1 MIDPVALA
9 CRAFDAKEDATPGA
23 RVVVHNKAPFHIESV
38 SAGWKQMFG
47 MSESALLG
55 RSLRV
60 LEGPRTDQRA
70 VNRFMASVTRGVEGK
85 VSFMTYNADGQ
96 RLWTHFS
103 VSPLLSSAGTIDSFI
118 AEACSY
124 KSLDLDAAISSNEGY
139 LILVEAESNKHRA
152 HASRDL
158 CKLLNLSDDLAFQ
171 VLMDEPANRNLISSL
186 MAEVVHGDVSQQQAR
201 PHVITLTRTTA
212 WRYYK
217 LVCPSCHNLPVPIF
231 SLCLWCVCMILTAF
245 FCVRMRKWQNCR

>member
-1 MIDPVALA
+1 M
-9 CRAFDAKEDATPGA
+9 
-23 RVVVHNKAPFHIESV
+23 VHNKAPFHIESV
-38 SAGWKQMFG
+38 SAGWQQMFG

-85 VSFMTYNADGQ
+85 ASFMTYNVDGQ

-103 VSPLLSSAGTIDSFI
+103 VSPLLSSAGTIDSFV

-139 LILVEAESNKHRA
+139 LILVEAESGKHRA

-171 VLMDEPANRNLISSL
+171 VLMDEPANRKLISSL
-186 MAEVVHGDVSQQQAR
+186 VAEVVHGDVSQQLAR
-201 PHVITLTRTTA
+201 PYMITLTGATA
-212 WRYYK
+212 LRHK
-217 LVCPSCHNLPVPIF
+217 LVCPSFHNLPCPSCSIF
-231 SLCLWCVCMILTAF
+231 V
-245 FCVRMRKWQNCR
+245 